1 MVIALDTEFQRT
13 HTYRPILSI
22 VQIKKEIEEPH
33 IYDVLDKKNK
43 KDNNADIEE
52 LISLLGDN
60 SIVKIIH
67 ASKQD
72 IEAIYSRFHI
82 VIKNIFDTQIGA
94 KYLGYGNEIGYKNA
108 VKLFVGKDIIKEKT
122 LQNSKWL
129 KRPLT
134 KEQIIYAK
142 QDVEYLHEI
151 YKKMIAYFKNDK
163 NKYEQFITECK
174 SIENDKNYKFNPY
187 YIWQKNKHKIG
198 FSIYYNEIK
207 RLFIEREK
215 LAFKYNLPREF
226 VWKMNDLMLFAKTKD
241 TNLLNSIH
249 RKVDKKDLYV
259 ITNIK

>member
-22 VQIKKEIEEPH
+22 VQIKKEGEEPL
-33 IYDVLDKKNK
+33 IYDVLDKKDNK
-43 KDNNADIEE
+43 DIEE
-52 LISLLGDN
+52 LISLLSNDE
-60 SIVKIIH
+60 IVKIIH

-94 KYLGYGNEIGYKNA
+94 KCLGYGNEIGYKNA
-108 VKLFVGKDIIKEKT
+108 VKLFLGKEIIKEKT

-134 KEQIIYAK
+134 KDQIIYAK

-151 YKKMIAYFKNDK
+151 YKKMMEYFKNDK
-163 NKYEQFITECK
+163 NKYEQFITACK

-198 FSIYYNEIK
+198 FSMYYNEIK

-226 VWKMNDLMLFAKTKD
+226 VWKMKDLILFAETKD
-241 TNLLNSIH
+241 KIFLNSVH
-249 RKVDKKDLYV
+249 NKVDKKDKKDLYL